1 VVCKADVRLRGA
13 LDGGSIIN
21 IPLFRPGISAA
32 AQKRALD
39 VLESGWLGYGP
50 QCRALEQRFL
60 GGQRGWALA
69 TNSCTSA
76 LYLAALLARGEGE
89 APEVVAPAITFISS
103 AMAFAHAGFRV
114 RVADVDRSSLTL
126 TAEHAA
132 RCLTARTRAIVVV
145 HLYGQR
151 APDLPGLRA
160 LADQH
165 GVTLIEDCAHRVD
178 LADAGPRVGDLACFS
193 FNAVKELPGAEAGML
208 CARDPE
214 LEDRARAI
222 SNAGLELDTLQRAAA
237 LQHRDYVY
245 SGETG
250 LKLRS
255 NDVAAALV
263 LGALDEWPAAHTV
276 RQHQF
281 ERYDALLAPLA
292 PDIEPMRRQSD
303 DSFLMYVIR
312 TRVRESLRQGLAARN
327 IATSVHY
334 PSLAR
339 HPLFAH
345 DADPRARDDAIDATI
360 TTLPTALQMPA
371 HVQAEIAAAIT
382 DVLGLGHQ
390 ARESRE
396 LAESGFRGD
405 RPT

>member
-1 VVCKADVRLRGA
+1 VA
-13 LDGGSIIN
+13 
-21 IPLFRPGISAA
+21 
-32 AQKRALD
+32 D

-60 GGQRGWALA
+60 AGHGGWALA

-76 LYLAALLARGEGE
+76 LYLAALLARGKSE
-89 APEVVAPAITFISS
+89 APEVVVPAITFISS
-103 AMAFAHAGFRV
+103 AIAFAHAGFRV
-114 RVADVDRSSLTL
+114 RVADVDRSTLTL

-132 RCLTARTRAIVVV
+132 RCMRAHTRAIVVV

-151 APDLPGLRA
+151 APDLAALRA

-208 CARDPE
+208 WARDPE
-214 LEDRARAI
+214 MEETARGI
-222 SNAGLELDTLQRAAA
+222 SNAGLALDTLQRAAA
-237 LQHRDYVY
+237 LQHRDYRY

-263 LGALDEWPAAHTV
+263 LGALEGWPAAHAV
-276 RQHQF
+276 RQRQF
-281 ERYDALLAPLA
+281 ERYNALLAPLA
-292 PDIEPMRRQSD
+292 PDVEPMRRQAD
-303 DSFLMYVIR
+303 DSCLMYVIR
-312 TRVRESLRQGLAARN
+312 TPLRESLRLGLAARN

-339 HPLFAH
+339 HPLFAR
-345 DADPRARDDAIDATI
+345 DADPRARDEALDTTI
-360 TTLPTALQMPA
+360 TTLPTALDMPA
-371 HVQAEIAAAIT
+371 HVQSGIAAAIT
-382 DVLGLGHQ
+382 DTLGLAHQ
-390 ARESRE
+390 TRDSRE

-405 RPT
+405 RRT